1 MPHYLSLV
9 MLGATDA
16 YCYCQWG
23 LLNSDTFNSII
34 FKIYQLEYIYKVIL
48 SSVQLLSHVPTLCDL
63 MDCSTLDFP
72 VHHQLPE
79 LAQTHVH

>member
-1 MPHYLSLV
+1 MDPETGLDSGSVPLWQEYRSHIMPHYLSLV

-34 FKIYQLEYIYKVIL
+34 FKIY
-48 SSVQLLSHVPTLCDL
+48 
-63 MDCSTLDFP
+63 
-72 VHHQLPE
+72 
-79 LAQTHVH
+79 